1 MTSFKDIRKKLTG
14 DKDNSPENKIQNE
27 ISKFELEEIR
37 FLMNL
42 ISISDFKGKNVQLVY
57 NVAFKLQ
64 NLLEEYINSTKDASI
79 N

>member
-1 MTSFKDIRKKLTG
+1 MT
-14 DKDNSPENKIQNE
+14 NP
-27 ISKFELEEIR
+27 KFELEEIR

>member
-1 MTSFKDIRKKLTG
+1 MPSFKDIRKKLKG
-14 DKDNSPENKIQNE
+14 DKSNSPKNEFQNE

-42 ISISDFKGKNVQLVY
+42 ISISDFKGKDVQLVY

-64 NLLEEYINSTKDASI
+64 NLLEEYINSTKDATI

>member
-1 MTSFKDIRKKLTG
+1 MPSFKDIRKKLTG